1 MTPLSLRARGLLLAL
16 SLACG
21 APGAARAAA
30 DDASRDRL
38 VVSVSQP
45 EVRITSTFSGASLV
59 VFGVAEMADGEANQP
74 DIVVT
79 VRGPQASYVT
89 WRKSRIAGLWV
100 NSDSRTFLD
109 VPAFLSVQ
117 SNRPVEEMATPEVLR
132 TEQIGL
138 SRNVLLQRVG
148 PDFADVVPTDPFRQA
163 FLRLQRSEA
172 LYEENPRGVSFL
184 APRVFRTT
192 FDIPGRAPIGR
203 YDISVKLL
211 REGQVQAQSSA
222 HFELI
227 KSGFEQN
234 IAIFSQ
240 DDPTIYGFAVAI
252 GSLIVGFIG
261 NFLFRRE

>member
-1 MTPLSLRARGLLLAL
+1 MRLSLCARGLLLAL
-16 SLACG
+16 SLAG
-21 APGAARAAA
+21 GPAGTARAADEPA
-30 DDASRDRL
+30 HDRL

-45 EVRITSTFSGASLV
+45 QVRITSTFSGASLV
-59 VFGVAEMADGEANQP
+59 VFGVAELADGGADQP

-79 VRGPQASYVT
+79 IRGPQASYVT

-132 TEQIGL
+132 TEQVGL

-148 PDFADVVPTDPFRQA
+148 PDFADVVPTDPFRVA

-172 LYEENPRGVSFL
+172 LYEENPRGVTFL
-184 APRVFRTT
+184 APRVFRST

-211 REGQVQAQSSA
+211 RDGQVKAQSIE

-234 IAIFSQ
+234 IAAFSQ
-240 DDPTIYGFAVAI
+240 NDPTIYGLAVAI